1 MSPKPLNSVIDF
13 RDSKVWQSD
22 LKCFLKWRNEVHRST
37 SAPLHHKRLL
47 PPGLAT
53 SFNKREGQRSKLSA
67 EQDEDSVGHT
77 IQFRQQI
84 NDETEKGGN
93 QQVNIEVLV
102 G

>member
-1 MSPKPLNSVIDF
+1 MTKG
-13 RDSKVWQSD
+13 
-22 LKCFLKWRNEVHRST
+22 

-53 SFNKREGQRSKLSA
+53 GFNKREAQRSKLSA

-84 NDETEKGGN
+84 NDETEQGGN
-93 QQVNIEVLV
+93 QQVKIEVLV
-102 G
+102 S